1 MSASR
6 MPIYT
11 YNAASEVEAGRR
23 SVQLHKR
30 AVIIGGGTMGADV
43 AAIFAA
49 GGMGVDIVQRPG
61 KTRDSL
67 RERFARSVAEFGTP
81 KVDVSLHDALRD
93 VAWQDAGIVVESV
106 SEDLPLKQKIFA
118 ELEALAPPDTALTS
132 NSSSFPIS
140 RIAHGL
146 KSGHRM
152 LGLHFF
158 MPAHM
163 VPLVEVVRSDAT
175 DPAIAQSVFELMQ
188 HLRRKPVMVAKD
200 IPGFLAN
207 RMQHALMREAW
218 SLIERGIATPE
229 DVDIAVRYGFGFRY
243 VAAGPIL
250 QKEISG
256 LDVNYLAS
264 CTVFPDLCNDA
275 KPAAKLAAKVK
286 AGEIGMK
293 SGKGFY
299 DWPAEEIAKAKARY
313 QTALKRGLEIL
324 KAEND
329 AG

>member
-1 MSASR
+1 
-6 MPIYT
+6 
-11 YNAASEVEAGRR
+11 
-23 SVQLHKR
+23 
-30 AVIIGGGTMGADV
+30 VIIGGGTMGADV

-49 GGMGVDIVQRPG
+49 GGMAVDIVQRSG
-61 KTRDSL
+61 KTRDTL
-67 RERFARSVAEFGTP
+67 PERFGGSVAELGGTQP
-81 KVDVSLHDALRD
+81 DVSLHYALRD
-93 VAWQDAGIVVESV
+93 VAWQHAGIVVESV
-106 SEDLPLKQKIFA
+106 KEDLPLKRRIFA
-118 ELEALAPPDTALTS
+118 ELEALAPAAVPLTS

-140 RIAHGL
+140 HIAEGL
-146 KSGHRM
+146 QSARRM

-163 VPLVEVVRSDAT
+163 VPLVEVVRSEAT
-175 DPAIAQSVFELMQ
+175 DVALAQSVFELMKQ
-188 HLRRKPVMVAKD
+188 LGRKPVMVARD

-250 QKEISG
+250 QKEMSG

-264 CTVFPDLCNDA
+264 SVVFPDLCNDA
-275 KPAAKLAAKVK
+275 EPAATLAAKVK

-293 SGKGFY
+293 AGKGFY
-299 DWPAEEIAKAKARY
+299 DWPAEKIARAKARY

-324 KAEND
+324 KAEDD

>member
-1 MSASR
+1 MVH
-6 MPIYT
+6 
-11 YNAASEVEAGRR
+11 E
-23 SVQLHKR
+23 R

-67 RERFARSVAEFGTP
+67 PERLARSVAELGGVRP
-81 KVDVSLHDALRD
+81 DVLLHDAPRD
-93 VAWQDAGIVVESV
+93 VLWLQAGIVVESV
-106 SEDLPLKQKIFA
+106 NEDLPLKQRIFA
-118 ELEALAPPDTALTS
+118 ELEALAPAHIPLTS

-140 RIAHGL
+140 QIADGL
-146 KSGHRM
+146 KGARRM

-175 DPAIAQSVFELMQ
+175 DPAVAQSVFELMQ
-188 HLRRKPVMVAKD
+188 RLRRKPVMVAKD

-229 DVDIAVRYGFGFRY
+229 DVDMAVRYGFGFRY

-250 QKEISG
+250 QKEMSG

-264 CTVFPDLCNDA
+264 RTVFPDLCNDA
-275 KPAAKLAAKVK
+275 EPAAKLAAKVK
-286 AGEIGMK
+286 AGQIGMK

-299 DWPAEEIAKAKARY
+299 DWPAERIAKVKARY
-313 QTALKRGLEIL
+313 QTALKRGLDIL
-324 KAEND
+324 EAED
-329 AG
+329 EAD

>member
-1 MSASR
+1 LIR
-6 MPIYT
+6 EK
-11 YNAASEVEAGRR
+11 NV
-23 SVQLHKR
+23 LLNKR
-30 AVIIGGGTMGADV
+30 AVIVGGGTMGADV

-67 RERFARSVAEFGTP
+67 PERFARSVTELGSAGN
-81 KVDVSLHDALRD
+81 DASLHDALRD
-93 VAWQDAGIVVESV
+93 VPWRHAGIVVESV
-106 SEDLPLKQKIFA
+106 NEDLPLKQRIFA
-118 ELEALAPPDTALTS
+118 ELEALAPAAIPLTS

-140 RIAHGL
+140 RIADGL
-146 KSGHRM
+146 ESGQRM

-163 VPLVEVVRSDAT
+163 VPLVEVVRSEAT
-175 DPAIAQSVFELMQ
+175 DPGVAQSVFELMQ
-188 HLRRKPVMVAKD
+188 RLHRKPVMVAKD

-250 QKEISG
+250 QKEMSG

-264 CTVFPDLCNDA
+264 STVFPDLCNDS

-293 SGKGFY
+293 TGKGFY
-299 DWPAEEIAKAKARY
+299 DWPAEKIARAKARY

-324 KAEND
+324 KAEDD

>member
-1 MSASR
+1 M
-6 MPIYT
+6 MH
-11 YNAASEVEAGRR
+11 E
-23 SVQLHKR
+23 R
-30 AVIIGGGTMGADV
+30 AVIIGGGTMGADI

-67 RERFARSVAEFGTP
+67 PERLARSVAELGGVLRP
-81 KVDVSLHDALRD
+81 DVVLHDAPRD
-93 VAWQDAGIVVESV
+93 VPWLQAGIVVESV
-106 SEDLPLKQKIFA
+106 NEDLPLKQRIFA
-118 ELEALAPPDTALTS
+118 ELDALAPAHIPLTS

-140 RIAHGL
+140 QIADGL
-146 KSGHRM
+146 KGARRM

-175 DPAIAQSVFELMQ
+175 DPAVAQSVFELMQ
-188 HLRRKPVMVAKD
+188 RLRRKPVMVAKD

-250 QKEISG
+250 QKEMSG

-264 CTVFPDLCNDA
+264 RTVFPDLCNDA
-275 KPAAKLAAKVK
+275 EPAAKLAAKVK
-286 AGEIGMK
+286 AGESGMK

-299 DWPAEEIAKAKARY
+299 EWPVERIAKVRARY

-324 KAEND
+324 KAEDD

>member
-1 MSASR
+1 M
-6 MPIYT
+6 
-11 YNAASEVEAGRR
+11 
-23 SVQLHKR
+23 LHKR

-67 RERFARSVAEFGTP
+67 RERVARSVAELGETRP
-81 KVDVSLHDALRD
+81 EISLHDALRD
-93 VAWQDAGIVVESV
+93 VSWPQAGLVVESV
-106 SEDLPLKQKIFA
+106 TEDLPLKQRIFA
-118 ELEALAPPDTALTS
+118 ELEALAPADIALTS

-140 RIAHGL
+140 QIGTGL
-146 KSGHRM
+146 KSRHRM

-175 DPAIAQSVFELMQ
+175 DAVVARSVFDLMQ
-188 HLRRKPVMVAKD
+188 KLHRKPVMVAKD

-250 QKEISG
+250 QKEMSG
-256 LDVNYLAS
+256 LDVNFLAS
-264 CTVFPDLCNDA
+264 STVFPDLCNDA
-275 KPAAKLAAKVK
+275 LPAAKLAGKVK

-293 SGKGFY
+293 TGKGFY
-299 DWPAEEIAKAKARY
+299 DWPVDKIARVKARY

-324 KAEND
+324 KAEDD

>member
-1 MSASR
+1 M
-6 MPIYT
+6 
-11 YNAASEVEAGRR
+11 
-23 SVQLHKR
+23 LHKR

-49 GGMGVDIVQRPG
+49 AGMGVDIVQRPG

-67 RERFARSVAEFGTP
+67 RERVARSVAELGETRQ
-81 KVDVSLHDALRD
+81 DISLHDVLRD
-93 VAWQDAGIVVESV
+93 VSWQQAGLVVESV
-106 SEDLPLKQKIFA
+106 TEDLPLKQRIFA
-118 ELEALAPPDTALTS
+118 ELEALAPTYIALTS

-140 RIAHGL
+140 QIGTGL

-175 DPAIAQSVFELMQ
+175 DPAVAQSVFELMQ
-188 HLRRKPVMVAKD
+188 RLRRKPVMVAKD

-250 QKEISG
+250 QKEMSG

-264 CTVFPDLCNDA
+264 RTVFPDLCNDA
-275 KPAAKLAAKVK
+275 EPAAKLAAKVK
-286 AGEIGMK
+286 AGEFGMK

-299 DWPAEEIAKAKARY
+299 DWPAEKIAKAKTRY
-313 QTALKRGLEIL
+313 QIALKRGLEIL
-324 KAEND
+324 KAEDD

>member
-1 MSASR
+1 
-6 MPIYT
+6 
-11 YNAASEVEAGRR
+11 
-23 SVQLHKR
+23 
-30 AVIIGGGTMGADV
+30 MGADV

-67 RERFARSVAEFGTP
+67 PARFARSMAELG
-81 KVDVSLHDALRD
+81 DAGIEAALHDALAD
-93 VAWQDAGIVVESV
+93 VPWQQAGIVVESV
-106 SEDLPLKQKIFA
+106 NEDLPLKQRIFA
-118 ELEALAPPDTALTS
+118 ELEALAPAGIPLTS

-140 RIAHGL
+140 RIADGL
-146 KSGHRM
+146 NSGRRM

-163 VPLVEVVRSDAT
+163 VPLVEVVRSEAT
-175 DPAIAQSVFELMQ
+175 DPALAQSVFELMQ
-188 HLRRKPVMVAKD
+188 RLRRKPVMVAKD

-207 RMQHALMREAW
+207 RMQHALMREAF

-250 QKEISG
+250 QKEMSG
-256 LDVNYLAS
+256 LDVNFLAS
-264 CTVFPDLCNDA
+264 SEVFPDLCNDA

-299 DWPAEEIAKAKARY
+299 DWPAEKIARARARY
-313 QTALKRGLEIL
+313 QSALRRGLDIL
-324 KAEND
+324 KAEDD

>member
-1 MSASR
+1 
-6 MPIYT
+6 
-11 YNAASEVEAGRR
+11 VF
-23 SVQLHKR
+23 LHRR

-49 GGMGVDIVQRPG
+49 GGMSVDIVQRPG

-67 RERFARSVAEFGTP
+67 QARVTRSVGELAARAA
-81 KVDVSLHDALRD
+81 DVSLHDKMRD
-93 VAWQDAGIVVESV
+93 VSWKDAGIVVESV
-106 SEDLPLKQKIFA
+106 SEDLPLKREIFA
-118 ELEALAPPDTALTS
+118 ELEALAAPDIPLTS

-140 RIAHGL
+140 QIAHGL
-146 KSGHRM
+146 KSGDRM

-163 VPLVEVVRSDAT
+163 VPLVEVVRSDAS
-175 DPAIAQSVFELMQ
+175 DPAVAQSVFELMQ

-218 SLIERGIATPE
+218 SLIERGVASPE

-250 QKEISG
+250 QKEMSG

-264 CTVFPDLCNDA
+264 GTVFPDLCNDA
-275 KPAAKLAAKVK
+275 KPASILAAKVK
-286 AGEIGMK
+286 AGEVGMK
-293 SGKGFY
+293 AGKGFY
-299 DWPAEEIAKAKARY
+299 DWPADKIARTKARY
-313 QTALKRGLEIL
+313 QTALKRGIEIL
-324 KAEND
+324 KAEDD

>member
-1 MSASR
+1 
-6 MPIYT
+6 
-11 YNAASEVEAGRR
+11 
-23 SVQLHKR
+23 
-30 AVIIGGGTMGADV
+30 MGADV

-163 VPLVEVVRSDAT
+163 VPLVEVVRST
-175 DPAIAQSVFELMQ
+175 ETNPAVAQSVFELMQ
-188 HLRRKPVMVAKD
+188 HLQRKPVMVAKD

-250 QKEISG
+250 QKEMSG

-299 DWPAEEIAKAKARY
+299 DWPAENIAKAKARY

>member
-1 MSASR
+1 M
-6 MPIYT
+6 
-11 YNAASEVEAGRR
+11 
-23 SVQLHKR
+23 LHKR

-61 KTRDSL
+61 RTRDTL
-67 RERFARSVAEFGTP
+67 RERFARSVAELDGGQP
-81 KVDVSLHDALRD
+81 DASLHDALRD
-93 VAWQDAGIVVESV
+93 VPWQHAGIVVESV
-106 SEDLPLKQKIFA
+106 NEDLPLKQRIFA
-118 ELEALAPPDTALTS
+118 ELEALAPAEIPLTS

-140 RIAHGL
+140 RIAAGL
-146 KSGHRM
+146 TSAHRM

-175 DPAIAQSVFELMQ
+175 DPAIARAVFDLM
-188 HLRRKPVMVAKD
+188 HRLRRKPVMVAKD

-218 SLIERGIATPE
+218 SLIDRGIATPE

-250 QKEISG
+250 QKEMSG
-256 LDVNYLAS
+256 LDVNFLAS
-264 CTVFPDLCNDA
+264 GTVFPDLCNDA
-275 KPAAKLAAKVK
+275 KPAATLAAKVK

-293 SGKGFY
+293 AGKGFY
-299 DWPAEEIAKAKARY
+299 DWPAEKIAQVKARY
-313 QTALKRGLEIL
+313 QTALKRGLDIL
-324 KAEND
+324 KAEDD
-329 AG
+329 AS

>member
-1 MSASR
+1 MVH
-6 MPIYT
+6 
-11 YNAASEVEAGRR
+11 E
-23 SVQLHKR
+23 R

-67 RERFARSVAEFGTP
+67 PERLARSVAELGGVLRP
-81 KVDVSLHDALRD
+81 DVVLHDAPRD
-93 VAWQDAGIVVESV
+93 VPWLQAGIVVESV
-106 SEDLPLKQKIFA
+106 NEDLPLKQRIFA
-118 ELEALAPPDTALTS
+118 ELEALAPAHIPLTS

-140 RIAHGL
+140 QIADGL
-146 KSGHRM
+146 KGARRM

-158 MPAHM
+158 MPAHL

-175 DPAIAQSVFELMQ
+175 DPAVAQSVFELMQ
-188 HLRRKPVMVAKD
+188 RLRRKPVMVAKD

-229 DVDIAVRYGFGFRY
+229 DVDMAVRYGFGFRY

-250 QKEISG
+250 QKEMSG

-264 CTVFPDLCNDA
+264 RTVFPDLCNDA
-275 KPAAKLAAKVK
+275 EPAVKLAAKVK

-299 DWPAEEIAKAKARY
+299 DWPAERIAKVKARY
-313 QTALKRGLEIL
+313 QTALKRGLDIL
-324 KAEND
+324 EAED
-329 AG
+329 EAD

>member
-1 MSASR
+1 M
-6 MPIYT
+6 
-11 YNAASEVEAGRR
+11 
-23 SVQLHKR
+23 QHKR

-67 RERFARSVAEFGTP
+67 QERFARSVAELGSTRQ
-81 KVDVSLHDALRD
+81 DVSLHDALRD
-93 VAWQDAGIVVESV
+93 VPWQHAGIVVESV
-106 SEDLPLKQKIFA
+106 NEDLPLKQRIFA
-118 ELEALAPPDTALTS
+118 ELEALAPADIALTS

-140 RIAHGL
+140 RIADGL
-146 KSGHRM
+146 KSGRRM

-175 DPAIAQSVFELMQ
+175 DPALAQSVFALMQ

-243 VAAGPIL
+243 IAAGPIL
-250 QKEISG
+250 QKEMSG

-275 KPAAKLAAKVK
+275 EPAAKLAAKVK

-293 SGKGFY
+293 TGKGFY
-299 DWPAEEIAKAKARY
+299 DWPTEKIAIAKARY

-324 KAEND
+324 KAEDD

>member
-1 MSASR
+1 ML
-6 MPIYT
+6 
-11 YNAASEVEAGRR
+11 
-23 SVQLHKR
+23 QKR
-30 AVIIGGGTMGADV
+30 AVVIGGGTMGADV
-43 AAIFAA
+43 AAIFADA
-49 GGMGVDIVQRPG
+49 GMGVDIVQRPG

-67 RERFARSVAEFGTP
+67 LERVARSVTELGGARP
-81 KVDVSLHDALRD
+81 DIALHDALRD
-93 VAWQDAGIVVESV
+93 VSWPQAGIVVESV
-106 SEDLPLKQKIFA
+106 KEDLALKQRFFA
-118 ELEALAPPDTALTS
+118 EIEKLAPPDIALTS

-140 RIAHGL
+140 QIAARL
-146 KSGHRM
+146 KSARRM

-175 DPAIAQSVFELMQ
+175 DPAVAQAVFDLMRQ
-188 HLRRKPVMVAKD
+188 LHRKPVMVAKD

-229 DVDIAVRYGFGFRY
+229 DVDIAVRFGFGFRY

-250 QKEISG
+250 QKEMSG

-264 CTVFPDLCNDA
+264 STVFPDLCNDA
-275 KPAAKLAAKVK
+275 VPAAKLAAKVK
-286 AGEIGMK
+286 SGEIGMK

-299 DWPAEEIAKAKARY
+299 DWPAEKIAKAKARY
-313 QTALKRGLEIL
+313 KVALERGLEIL
-324 KAEND
+324 KADDD
-329 AG
+329 AA

>member
-1 MSASR
+1 M
-6 MPIYT
+6 
-11 YNAASEVEAGRR
+11 
-23 SVQLHKR
+23 LHKR

-43 AAIFAA
+43 AAIFSA

-61 KTRDSL
+61 KTRETL
-67 RERFARSVAEFGTP
+67 RERFARSVMELDGSQS
-81 KVDVSLHDALRD
+81 DVSLHDALPTVPWHR
-93 VAWQDAGIVVESV
+93 AGIVVESV
-106 SEDLPLKQKIFA
+106 NEDLPLKQRIFA
-118 ELEALAPPDTALTS
+118 ELEALAPADIPLTS

-140 RIAHGL
+140 RIAAGL
-146 KSGHRM
+146 KSAQRM

-163 VPLVEVVRSDAT
+163 VPLVEVVRSDAS
-175 DPAIAQSVFELMQ
+175 DPAIAQSVFDLMQ
-188 HLRRKPVMVAKD
+188 RLRRKPVMVAKD

-218 SLIERGIATPE
+218 SLIDRGIATPE

-250 QKEISG
+250 QKEMSG
-256 LDVNYLAS
+256 LDVNFLAS
-264 CTVFPDLCNDA
+264 STVFPDLCNDA

-286 AGEIGMK
+286 AGELGMK
-293 SGKGFY
+293 AGKGFY
-299 DWPAEEIAKAKARY
+299 DWPTEKIAEVKARY
-313 QTALKRGLEIL
+313 HTALKRGLDNL
-324 KAEND
+324 KAEDD

>member
-1 MSASR
+1 MLL
-6 MPIYT
+6 
-11 YNAASEVEAGRR
+11 N
-23 SVQLHKR
+23 KR

-67 RERFARSVAEFGTP
+67 RERAARSVAELGGVQP
-81 KVDVSLHDALRD
+81 DVSLHDALRD
-93 VAWQDAGIVVESV
+93 VPWQQAGIVVESV
-106 SEDLPLKQKIFA
+106 NEDLPLKQRIFA
-118 ELEALAPPDTALTS
+118 ELEALAPADIPLTS

-140 RIAHGL
+140 RIAGGL
-146 KSGHRM
+146 NSARRM

-175 DPAIAQSVFELMQ
+175 DAVVARSVFDLMQ
-188 HLRRKPVMVAKD
+188 KLHRKPVMVAKD

-250 QKEISG
+250 QKEMSG
-256 LDVNYLAS
+256 LDVNFLAS
-264 CTVFPDLCNDA
+264 STVFPDLCNDA
-275 KPAAKLAAKVK
+275 LPAAKLAAKVK

-293 SGKGFY
+293 TGKGFY
-299 DWPAEEIAKAKARY
+299 DWPADKIARAKARY

-324 KAEND
+324 KAEDD

>member
-1 MSASR
+1 ML
-6 MPIYT
+6 
-11 YNAASEVEAGRR
+11 
-23 SVQLHKR
+23 QKR

-67 RERFARSVAEFGTP
+67 RERFSRSVAELGDVQP
-81 KVDVSLHDALRD
+81 DVSLHDALRD
-93 VAWQDAGIVVESV
+93 VPWQQAGIAVESV
-106 SEDLPLKQKIFA
+106 NEDLPLKQRIFA
-118 ELEALAPPDTALTS
+118 ELDALAPADIALTS

-140 RIAHGL
+140 RIADGL

-175 DPAIAQSVFELMQ
+175 DPAVAQSVFELMQ
-188 HLRRKPVMVAKD
+188 RLRRKPVMVAKD

-250 QKEISG
+250 QKEMSG

-264 CTVFPDLCNDA
+264 RTVFPDLCNDA
-275 KPAAKLAAKVK
+275 EPAAKLAAKVK
-286 AGEIGMK
+286 AGEFGMK

-299 DWPAEEIAKAKARY
+299 DWPAEKIAKAKARY
-313 QTALKRGLEIL
+313 QIALKRGLEIL
-324 KAEND
+324 KAEDD

>member
-1 MSASR
+1 
-6 MPIYT
+6 
-11 YNAASEVEAGRR
+11 VL
-23 SVQLHKR
+23 LHKQ
-30 AVIIGGGTMGADV
+30 AVIIGGGTMGADI

-61 KTRDSL
+61 KTRESL
-67 RERFARSVAEFGTP
+67 RGRIERSLAELGAGQSDIAP
-81 KVDVSLHDALRD
+81 HDVLQTVR
-93 VAWQDAGIVVESV
+93 WKDAGIVIESV
-106 SEDLPLKQKIFA
+106 KEDLTLKRSIFA
-118 ELEALAPPDTALTS
+118 QLEALAPADIALTS

-140 RIAHGL
+140 EIARGL
-146 KSGHRM
+146 KSARRM

-175 DPAIAQSVFELMQ
+175 DPDVAKAVFELM
-188 HLRRKPVMVAKD
+188 HRLHRKPVMVAKD

-218 SLIERGIATPE
+218 SLIERGIASPE
-229 DVDIAVRYGFGFRY
+229 DVDTAVRYGFGFRY

-250 QKEISG
+250 QKEMSG

-264 CTVFPDLCNDA
+264 SVVFPDLCNDS
-275 KPAAKLAAKVK
+275 KPAAKLEAKVK

-293 SGKGFY
+293 AGKGFY
-299 DWPAEEIAKAKARY
+299 DWPADKIARARSRY
-313 QTALKRGLEIL
+313 QRALQRGLEIL
-324 KAEND
+324 KAEDD

>member
-1 MSASR
+1 MSL
-6 MPIYT
+6 
-11 YNAASEVEAGRR
+11 
-23 SVQLHKR
+23 QKR
-30 AVIIGGGTMGADV
+30 AVIVGGGTMGADV

-67 RERFARSVAEFGTP
+67 PTRFARSMAELGGAGN
-81 KVDVSLHDALRD
+81 DASLHDTLRE
-93 VAWQDAGIVVESV
+93 VPWQQVGIVVESV
-106 SEDLPLKQKIFA
+106 NEDLPLKQRIFA
-118 ELEALAPPDTALTS
+118 ELEALAPADIALTS

-140 RIAHGL
+140 RIAAGL
-146 KSGHRM
+146 KSGRRM

-175 DPAIAQSVFELMQ
+175 DPAMAQSVFELMQ
-188 HLRRKPVMVAKD
+188 CLRRKPVMVAKD

-250 QKEISG
+250 QKEMSG

-264 CTVFPDLCNDA
+264 SEVFPDLCNDA
-275 KPAAKLAAKVK
+275 RPAAKLAAKVK

-293 SGKGFY
+293 TGKGFY
-299 DWPAEEIAKAKARY
+299 DWPADKIAKARARY
-313 QTALKRGLEIL
+313 QTALRRGLEIL
-324 KAEND
+324 KAEDD

>member
-1 MSASR
+1 ML
-6 MPIYT
+6 
-11 YNAASEVEAGRR
+11 
-23 SVQLHKR
+23 LHKR

-67 RERFARSVAEFGTP
+67 RERFARSVAELGGVRP
-81 KVDVSLHDALRD
+81 AVSLCDALRG
-93 VAWQDAGIVVESV
+93 VPWQHAGIVVESV
-106 SEDLPLKQKIFA
+106 NEDLPLKQRIFA
-118 ELEALAPPDTALTS
+118 ELEALAPADIALTS

-140 RIAHGL
+140 RIADGL
-146 KSGHRM
+146 KSGRRM

-175 DPAIAQSVFELMQ
+175 DPAVAQSVFELMQ

-250 QKEISG
+250 QKEMSG

-264 CTVFPDLCNDA
+264 RTVFPDLCNDA
-275 KPAAKLAAKVK
+275 EPAAKLAAKVK

-299 DWPAEEIAKAKARY
+299 DWPAEKIARTKARY
-313 QTALKRGLEIL
+313 QIALKRGLDIL
-324 KAEND
+324 KAEDD

>member
-1 MSASR
+1 
-6 MPIYT
+6 
-11 YNAASEVEAGRR
+11 
-23 SVQLHKR
+23 
-30 AVIIGGGTMGADV
+30 MGADV

-49 GGMGVDIVQRPG
+49 GGMGVNIVQRPG
-61 KTRDSL
+61 KTRDTL
-67 RERFARSVAEFGTP
+67 RDRFARSVAELGA
-81 KVDVSLHDALRD
+81 DQSDASLHDTLQD
-93 VAWQDAGIVVESV
+93 VPWQHAGIVVESV
-106 SEDLPLKQKIFA
+106 NEDLPLKQRIFA
-118 ELEALAPPDTALTS
+118 ELEALTPAGIPLTS

-140 RIAHGL
+140 RIADGL
-146 KSGHRM
+146 KSGQRM

-175 DPAIAQSVFELMQ
+175 DLAVAQSVFELMRR
-188 HLRRKPVMVAKD
+188 LRRKPVMVAKD

-250 QKEISG
+250 QKEMSG

-264 CTVFPDLCNDA
+264 SVVFPDLCNDA
-275 KPAAKLAAKVK
+275 EPAAKLAAKVK

-293 SGKGFY
+293 AGKGFY
-299 DWPAEEIAKAKARY
+299 DWPAEKIARAKARY

-324 KAEND
+324 KAEDD

>member
-1 MSASR
+1 VS
-6 MPIYT
+6 
-11 YNAASEVEAGRR
+11 
-23 SVQLHKR
+23 LDKR
-30 AVIIGGGTMGADV
+30 AVIVGGGTMGADV

-49 GGMGVDIVQRPG
+49 GGMDVDIVQRPG

-67 RERFARSVAEFGTP
+67 PARFARSMTELGSTRD
-81 KVDVSLHDALRD
+81 KVSLHDSLRD

-106 SEDLPLKQKIFA
+106 KEDLQLKRRIFA
-118 ELEALAPPDTALTS
+118 ELETLAPAAIPLTS

-140 RIAHGL
+140 HIAEGL
-146 KSGHRM
+146 QSARRM

-175 DPAIAQSVFELMQ
+175 DVALARSVFELMKG
-188 HLRRKPVMVAKD
+188 LDRMPVMVAQD

-218 SLIERGIATPE
+218 SLVERGIATPE
-229 DVDIAVRYGFGFRY
+229 DVDKAVRYGFGFRY

-250 QKEISG
+250 QKEMSG

-264 CTVFPDLCNDA
+264 SVVFPDLCNDA
-275 KPAAKLAAKVK
+275 EPAATLAAKVK

-293 SGKGFY
+293 AGKGFY
-299 DWPAEEIAKAKARY
+299 DWPPERIAEVKARY

-324 KAEND
+324 KAEDD

>member
-1 MSASR
+1 M
-6 MPIYT
+6 
-11 YNAASEVEAGRR
+11 
-23 SVQLHKR
+23 LHKR
-30 AVIIGGGTMGADV
+30 AVIVGGGTMGADV
-43 AAIFAA
+43 AAIFVA

-67 RERFARSVAEFGTP
+67 RERLGRSVAQLGARRA
-81 KVDVSLHDALRD
+81 DALLHDTLHG
-93 VAWQDAGIVVESV
+93 VTWKEAGIVVESV

-118 ELEALAPPDTALTS
+118 ELEALAPIDIPLTS

-140 RIAHGL
+140 RIALGL
-146 KSGHRM
+146 KSGQRM

-175 DPAIAQSVFELMQ
+175 DPAVAQSAFELMR
-188 HLRRKPVMVAKD
+188 HLRRKPVMVSKD

-243 VAAGPIL
+243 IAAGPIL
-250 QKEISG
+250 QKEMSG

-264 CTVFPDLCNDA
+264 STVFPDLCNDA

-286 AGEIGMK
+286 AGETGMK
-293 SGKGFY
+293 AGKGFY
-299 DWPAEEIAKAKARY
+299 DWPAEKIAEARARY
-313 QTALKRGLEIL
+313 QVALNRGLEIL
-324 KAEND
+324 KAED
-329 AG
+329 DPV

>member
-1 MSASR
+1 ML
-6 MPIYT
+6 
-11 YNAASEVEAGRR
+11 
-23 SVQLHKR
+23 LHKQ
-30 AVIIGGGTMGADV
+30 AVIIGGGTMGADI
-43 AAIFAA
+43 AALFAA
-49 GGMGVDIVQRPG
+49 RGMPVDIVQRPG
-61 KTRDSL
+61 KTRASL
-67 RERFARSVAEFGTP
+67 LDRLNRSIAELGGGQP
-81 KVDVSLHDALRD
+81 DIAVHDDLQA
-93 VAWQDAGIVVESV
+93 VPWASAGIAVESV
-106 SEDLPLKQKIFA
+106 KEDLPLKRSIFA
-118 ELEALAPPDTALTS
+118 QLEAVAPTDIALTS

-140 RIAHGL
+140 RIADGL
-146 KSGHRM
+146 KSARRM

-175 DPAIAQSVFELMQ
+175 DPAVAKAVFDLMRALQ
-188 HLRRKPVMVAKD
+188 RKPVMVEKD

-218 SLIERGIATPE
+218 SLIERGIASPE

-250 QKEISG
+250 QKEMSG

-264 CTVFPDLCNDA
+264 SVVFPDLCNDS
-275 KPAAKLAAKVK
+275 KPAATLEAKVK

-293 SGKGFY
+293 AGKGFY
-299 DWPAEEIAKAKARY
+299 DWPADKIARVRSRY
-313 QTALKRGLEIL
+313 QRALQRGLEIL
-324 KAEND
+324 KAEDD

>member
-1 MSASR
+1 M
-6 MPIYT
+6 
-11 YNAASEVEAGRR
+11 
-23 SVQLHKR
+23 LHKR
-30 AVIIGGGTMGADV
+30 AVVIGGGTMGADV

-49 GGMGVDIVQRPG
+49 GGMSVDIVQRPG
-61 KTRDSL
+61 KTRDTL
-67 RERFARSVAEFGTP
+67 PARVERAVTELGATKFEASPR
-81 KVDVSLHDALRD
+81 DALRD
-93 VAWQDAGIVVESV
+93 VAWKDVGIVVESV

-118 ELEALAPPDTALTS
+118 ELEALAPAEIALTS

-140 RIAHGL
+140 QIGAGL
-146 KSGHRM
+146 KTRQRM

-163 VPLVEVVRSDAT
+163 VPLVEVVQSDAT
-175 DPAIAQSVFELMQ
+175 NPAVAHAVFELMRQ
-188 HLRRKPVMVAKD
+188 LRRKPVMVAKD

-218 SLIERGIATPE
+218 SLIERGIASPE
-229 DVDIAVRYGFGFRY
+229 DVDIAVRFGFGFRY

-250 QKEISG
+250 QKEMSG

-264 CTVFPDLCNDA
+264 STVFPDLCNDA
-275 KPAAKLAAKVK
+275 VPAAKLAAKVK

-299 DWPAEEIAKAKARY
+299 DWPAEKIAKAKARY
-313 QTALKRGLEIL
+313 KVALERGLEIL
-324 KAEND
+324 KADDD
-329 AG
+329 AA